1 MTSALVVGEPNSG
14 RTTFVG
20 LLYTAVVRFGTEEA
34 DRFRFSAER
43 ESIRRLEAIYGALGS
58 GRFPEADLL
67 REDEP
72 LRFVFGFRRSG
83 FGRLPRP
90 GGDDEEFDA
99 IPVHVGGM
107 AADEVAELGA
117 HAPVLDDP
125 TRRLLQSSVVIALIN
140 AAAVPPAP
148 GGIDGLPIARYDL
161 ELAGTLET
169 VARYLAL
176 QRARKA
182 RRLYPLFVLTQFD
195 RIPEATLR
203 AFGAP
208 AGEPTSWSKTDRAA
222 FGSQVLDTHLPET
235 SRFLNRGREARVVTA
250 PPTWFFSELAL
261 EQDRAGETRI
271 RRRSRIP
278 LGGWEPEYPYEE
290 YRALLLELA
299 HRARLAP
306 VVPAG

>member
-1 MTSALVVGEPNSG
+1 VTSALVVGEPNSG

-43 ESIRRLEAIYGALGS
+43 ESILRLEAIYGALGA

-72 LRFVFGFRRSG
+72 LRFVFGFRRGG
-83 FGRLPRP
+83 FGR
-90 GGDDEEFDA
+90 GDGEFESV
-99 IPVHVGGM
+99 PVHVGGM
-107 AADEVAELGA
+107 AADEVAELGV
-117 HAPVLDDP
+117 HAPVLDDT
-125 TRRLLQSSVVIALIN
+125 TRRLLQSPVVIALVN
-140 AAAVPPAP
+140 AAALPPAP

-169 VARYLAL
+169 VARYLGI
-176 QRARKA
+176 QRSRKA
-182 RRLYPLFVLTQFD
+182 RRLFPLFVLTQFD
-195 RIPEATLR
+195 RVPEGTLR
-203 AFGAP
+203 ALGAP
-208 AGEPTSWSKTDRAA
+208 ASEPTAWSKVDRAA
-222 FGSQVLDTHLPET
+222 FGDRILDAHLPET
-235 SRFLNRGREARVVTA
+235 ARFLRRGREARVVSA
-250 PPTWFFSELAL
+250 PPVWFFSELAL
-261 EQDRAGETRI
+261 EQDKAGETRI